1 MEISHK
7 HTLGQAE
14 AQRRLEKLVDVWK
27 SQHGVQ
33 ADWNGNQAHLVG
45 KVMGIDI
52 DANVTVGESSIDAS
66 GKDPGFLKKKL
77 AESYLKSKLAAVMD
91 PNASD
96 DTITA

>member
-14 AQRRLEKLVDVWK
+14 AQRRIEKLTTLWKKEHGVDV
-27 SQHGVQ
+27 S
-33 ADWNGNQAHLVG
+33 WNGNQAHLVG

-52 DANVTVGESSIDAS
+52 DANVTVGENSIDAV

-77 AESYLKSKLAAVMD
+77 AESYLKNKLADVMN
-91 PNASD
+91 PNASS